1 MKNLEL
7 CHNNCINIMNKSS
20 REKEAVLSVF
30 ASLVRPLMRVAFE
43 YGISASEIA
52 SVVRRTFIQAL
63 EARLLEQKRPT
74 TDARLAV
81 VSGLAKSDV
90 AALREATRAGAPHSG
105 AVSLDQV
112 TNLLTV
118 WHTHSGFSG
127 AYGLALELDLVPTSG
142 SPRRSF
148 RELVAAACPG
158 ADGEALLDE
167 LVAAGSVEV
176 IDSTTVRCL
185 SRAYL
190 PQETDVKRIEW
201 MGRILTNVAASFVHN
216 LLDTQDP
223 AYLERAVVSD
233 EPISEVG
240 RDKFLA
246 LAGERGQELLT
257 ELDTFL
263 TRLSATDGTASG
275 KRYGVGVYFFEDHLT
290 DKVQGKSTEIP
301 GGSSSRSVPV
311 MEEID
316 VLAGLGRKK

>member
-1 MKNLEL
+1 
-7 CHNNCINIMNKSS
+7 MNKSA
-20 REKEAVLSVF
+20 REKEAVLNVF
-30 ASLVRPLMRVAFE
+30 ASLVRPLTRVAFE

-52 SVVRRTFIQAL
+52 GVVRRTYIQAL
-63 EARLLEQKRPT
+63 EARLQDQKRAT

-81 VSGLAKSDV
+81 VAGLTKSDV
-90 AALREATRAGAPHSG
+90 AALREATRAGAPHSLR
-105 AVSLDQV
+105 ATVSLDQV

-148 RELVAAACPG
+148 HELVVAACPG
-158 ADGEALLDE
+158 ADEEALLDE

-216 LLDTQDP
+216 LLDTQEP
-223 AYLERAVVSD
+223 AYLERAVVCD

-240 RDKFLA
+240 RDKFLT
-246 LAGERGQELLT
+246 LAGER
-257 ELDTFL
+257 
-263 TRLSATDGTASG
+263 
-275 KRYGVGVYFFEDHLT
+275 
-290 DKVQGKSTEIP
+290 
-301 GGSSSRSVPV
+301 
-311 MEEID
+311 
-316 VLAGLGRKK
+316 

>member
-1 MKNLEL
+1 
-7 CHNNCINIMNKSS
+7 MNKSV

-30 ASLVRPLMRVAFE
+30 AGLVRPLMRVAFE

-52 SVVRRTFIQAL
+52 GVVRRTYIQAL
-63 EARLLEQKRPT
+63 EARLTEQKRPT

-81 VSGLAKSDV
+81 VSGLARSDV
-90 AALREATRAGAPHSG
+90 AALRDATRTGAPHSLRA

-118 WHTHSGFSG
+118 WHTNSGFSG
-127 AYGLALELDLVPTSG
+127 AYGLALELDLAPTPG
-142 SPRRSF
+142 SPRRNF

-158 ADGEALLDE
+158 ADEEALLDE
-167 LVAAGSVEV
+167 LVASGSVEV

-190 PQETDVKRIEW
+190 PQEADVKRIEW
-201 MGRILTNVAASFVHN
+201 MGRVLTNVAASFVHN
-216 LLDTQDP
+216 LLRGPDEP
-223 AYLERAVVSD
+223 AFLERAVVCD
-233 EPISEVG
+233 EPISEAG

-263 TRLSATDGTASG
+263 TRLAATEGSASG
-275 KRYGVGVYFFEDHLT
+275 RRYGVGVYFFDDQLAEAT
-290 DKVQGKSTEIP
+290 DVQRRETQGDKS
-301 GGSSSRSVPV
+301 SAMASPV
-311 MEEID
+311 IEID
-316 VLAGLGRKK
+316 VLAGIGRKK